1 MYFWMVFLHVLCV
14 LAFLMAHGVSASVF
28 FALRNERNV
37 ERIRSLLQL
46 SGSSVRVM
54 AGSLLLLMITGIIT
68 AFMGQWWGRGWIWLS
83 LALLIGLY
91 VVMALLGTRVLNE
104 VRQGVGLP
112 SAYGEPP
119 RPEPFSAEEL
129 DTRLKRLQPMR
140 LALAGFGGLA
150 LIAWLMMFK
159 PF

>member
-46 SGSSVRVM
+46 SGSS
-54 AGSLLLLMITGIIT
+54 
-68 AFMGQWWGRGWIWLS
+68 
-83 LALLIGLY
+83 
-91 VVMALLGTRVLNE
+91 LLGTRVLNE